1 MSHDFGALERHDDR
15 ERHHRSTPADS
26 ERGQAPGPSRD
37 DRSAS
42 DPEREAL
49 RIAAQEAHD
58 RALEASRAKSEFL
71 ATMSHEMRT
80 PLNAVLGYTDLL
92 ALGVPGALNE
102 DQRGYLD
109 RIRGASN
116 RLLALINDVL
126 DLAKI
131 DAGRLIVTRER
142 GSAGTVVASAVEL
155 VAPLAESRGVRLLS
169 RCGADTTFIGDRKRI
184 EQIVHQLLS
193 NAVRFSGRGDTVT
206 ITCTRFD
213 TPAAA
218 ADHSGQGCW
227 CAIRIEDPGIGI
239 GEKHH
244 GAIFEPFTQVDGS
257 HTRAESGT
265 GLGLTIARRL
275 ARLMGGDLTVS
286 SRLGAGS
293 AFTVW
298 VPAPP
303 RVGDEDDA
311 DECTTKERRGEARHT
326 AGLLEIAQSI
336 AVDVDGLVTR
346 FVERMRGDARLPTAA
361 TADRRTLEDHS
372 AAFVADL
379 AQALAV
385 IGTAEGEPQQI
396 MRDSAEIQLLI
407 ANRHG
412 ALRQRGGWTE
422 EEIEREYDLLAETI
436 EETVRAAEGAEATPE
451 TLAAGMLLVRR
462 FIDRAREEGHR
473 AYRRSALGI
482 TEEPA
487 VSTSPRSS

>member
-1 MSHDFGALERHDDR
+1 
-15 ERHHRSTPADS
+15 
-26 ERGQAPGPSRD
+26 
-37 DRSAS
+37 
-42 DPEREAL
+42 
-49 RIAAQEAHD
+49 
-58 RALEASRAKSEFL
+58 
-71 ATMSHEMRT
+71 MRT

-92 ALGVPGALNE
+92 ALGVPGALNDE
-102 DQRGYLD
+102 QRDYLD
-109 RIRGASN
+109 RIRVASN

-131 DAGRLIVTRER
+131 DAGRLVVARER

-155 VAPLAESRGVRLLS
+155 VAPLAESRGIRLIS
-169 RCGADTTFIGDRKRI
+169 RCSVDAEFIGDRRRI

-193 NAVRFSGRGDTVT
+193 NAVRFSGHADTVT
-206 ITCTRFD
+206 ITCTRFE
-213 TPAAA
+213 TPTAET
-218 ADHSGQGCW
+218 ADRAHGCW
-227 CAIRIEDPGIGI
+227 CAIRIEDPGVGI
-239 GEKHH
+239 GEQHQ

-257 HTRAESGT
+257 HTRAENGT

-293 AFTVW
+293 AFTLW

-303 RVGDEDDA
+303 LVGEEGGDGDG
-311 DECTTKERRGEARHT
+311 CNTGERRGEARHS
-326 AGLLEIAQSI
+326 AGLLEIAQAI
-336 AVDVDGLVTR
+336 VAAVDSLVAR
-346 FVERMRGDARLPTAA
+346 FVERMRGDERIPIAA
-361 TADRRTLEDHS
+361 NTDRRTLEDHT

-422 EEIEREYDLLAETI
+422 AEIEREYDLLVETI
-436 EETVRAAEGAEATPE
+436 EETVRAAEGGEASPE
-451 TLAAGMLLVRR
+451 TLAAGMALVHR
-462 FIDRAREEGHR
+462 FVDRAREEGRR

-482 TEEPA
+482 TEESTTAAATRPA
-487 VSTSPRSS
+487 